1 MNGKVESAVR
11 PDDDGRTARAAS
23 AAGAG
28 GGSAGDVGAAGT
40 GGVVHAGERGGIKV
54 RERRKVGGGLLG
66 RLYTK
71 HPAQVLIVVSEL
83 VLVAVFAVASP
94 YFLDLGNMSA
104 LLLDASVYILLALG
118 LTFVIATGG
127 IDLTP
132 GFGMAFTGV
141 IAALAMTKVGG
152 PMGLAIA
159 AGVLAGILAG
169 LVLGVVN
176 GFLVAKLNMQP
187 MVATLAMML
196 VAWGAALSITG
207 TSSIPLNDFG
217 PFLALGNGKT
227 FGLTNAIYLCILA
240 AVVAH
245 FLLKHTLIGRYALA
259 MGSNEEATELSGV
272 NVQRWKWR
280 VYALAGTFTGL
291 AGVLMASR
299 LASGKPDVGQ
309 SYEMYAIAAAVL
321 GGASLRGGNAS
332 VFGSVV
338 GAILIATIR
347 NGAVHLGM
355 SDQNQKIVLGIIVLI
370 AVFVDVR
377 RKPKAAA

>member
-1 MNGKVESAVR
+1 MNGNVESSVR
-11 PDDDGRTARAAS
+11 PDAE
-23 AAGAG
+23 
-28 GGSAGDVGAAGT
+28 
-40 GGVVHAGERGGIKV
+40 GVGIKV
-54 RERRKVGGGLLG
+54 RERKKGGGLLR
-66 RLYTK
+66 RLYAK
-71 HPAQVLIVVSEL
+71 HPAQVLIVASEL
-83 VLVAVFAVASP
+83 VLVAVFAMASP
-94 YFLDLGNMSA
+94 YFLDLGNISA

-141 IAALAMTKVGG
+141 IAALTMTKVGG
-152 PMGLAIA
+152 PIWLAIA

-207 TSSIPLNDFG
+207 TSSIPLNDFV

-240 AVVAH
+240 AILAH

-377 RKPKAAA
+377 RKPKASA

>member
-1 MNGKVESAVR
+1 MPKSVSLD
-11 PDDDGRTARAAS
+11 PRTWYR
-23 AAGAG
+23 
-28 GGSAGDVGAAGT
+28 
-40 GGVVHAGERGGIKV
+40 
-54 RERRKVGGGLLG
+54 
-66 RLYTK
+66 K
-71 HPAQVLIVVSEL
+71 HPAQVLIVISEIIL
-83 VLVAVFAVASP
+83 IAVFAVASP
-94 YFLDLGNMSA
+94 YFLDLGNISA

-141 IAALAMTKVGG
+141 MTALVMTKLHSA
-152 PMGLAIA
+152 MWLAIL
-159 AGVLAGILAG
+159 AGVLVGVISGAL
-169 LVLGVVN
+169 LGTVN
-176 GFLVAKLNMQP
+176 GFLVARLKMQP

-207 TSSIPLNDFG
+207 TSSIPLNDYT

-227 FGLTNAIYLCILA
+227 FGLTNAIYLCIIA
-240 AVVAH
+240 AVAAH

-259 MGSNEEATELSGV
+259 MGSNEEATRLSGV
-272 NVQRWKWR
+272 NVTAWKWK

-321 GGASLRGGNAS
+321 GGASLTGGRAS

-347 NGAVHLGM
+347 NGAVHLGV
-355 SDQNQKIVLGIIVLI
+355 SDQNQKILLGIVVLL
-370 AVFVDVR
+370 AVYLDVR
-377 RKPKAAA
+377 RRPKRVTK

>member
-1 MNGKVESAVR
+1 MNGNVESSVR
-11 PDDDGRTARAAS
+11 PDAE
-23 AAGAG
+23 
-28 GGSAGDVGAAGT
+28 
-40 GGVVHAGERGGIKV
+40 GVGIKV
-54 RERRKVGGGLLG
+54 RERKKGGGPLR
-66 RLYTK
+66 RLYAK
-71 HPAQVLIVVSEL
+71 HPAQVLIVASEL

-94 YFLDLGNMSA
+94 YFLDLGNISA

-141 IAALAMTKVGG
+141 IAALTMTKVGG
-152 PMGLAIA
+152 PIWLAIA

-207 TSSIPLNDFG
+207 TSSIPLNDFV

-240 AVVAH
+240 AILAH

-377 RKPKAAA
+377 RKPKASA

>member
-1 MNGKVESAVR
+1 MNGNVESSVR
-11 PDDDGRTARAAS
+11 PDAE
-23 AAGAG
+23 
-28 GGSAGDVGAAGT
+28 
-40 GGVVHAGERGGIKV
+40 GVGIKV
-54 RERRKVGGGLLG
+54 RERKKGGGPLR
-66 RLYTK
+66 RLYAK
-71 HPAQVLIVVSEL
+71 HPAQVLIVASEL

-94 YFLDLGNMSA
+94 YFLDLGNTSA

-141 IAALAMTKVGG
+141 IAALTMTKVGG
-152 PMGLAIA
+152 PIWLAIA

-207 TSSIPLNDFG
+207 TSSIPLNDFV

-240 AVVAH
+240 AILAH

-377 RKPKAAA
+377 RKPKASA

>member
-1 MNGKVESAVR
+1 MNAVTIDVAPR
-11 PDDDGRTARAAS
+11 DK
-23 AAGAG
+23 GAG
-28 GGSAGDVGAAGT
+28 KAGWAGT
-40 GGVVHAGERGGIKV
+40 
-54 RERRKVGGGLLG
+54 
-66 RLYTK
+66 LYGK

-83 VLVAVFAVASP
+83 VLLAIFSIASP
-94 YFLDLGNMSA
+94 YFLDLGNISA

-141 IAALAMTKVGG
+141 MAALVMSNIAG
-152 PMGLAIA
+152 PMWLAIL
-159 AGVLAGILAG
+159 AGVLAGIVAG
-169 LVLGVVN
+169 LALGIAN

-207 TSSIPLNDFG
+207 TSSIPLNDVG
-217 PFLALGNGKT
+217 PFLELGNGKT

-240 AVVAH
+240 AIVAH

-272 NVQRWKWR
+272 DVKRWKWR
-280 VYALAGTFTGL
+280 IYALAGTFTGL

-347 NGAVHLGM
+347 NGAVHLGI
-355 SDQNQKIVLGIIVLI
+355 SDQNQKILLGIIVLI
-370 AVFVDVR
+370 AVYVDVR
-377 RKPKAAA
+377 RRPKANA

>member
-1 MNGKVESAVR
+1 MNAINIDE
-11 PDDDGRTARAAS
+11 AAS
-23 AAGAG
+23 SQARTHAARPAG
-28 GGSAGDVGAAGT
+28 PMGWLS
-40 GGVVHAGERGGIKV
+40 
-54 RERRKVGGGLLG
+54 GL
-66 RLYTK
+66 YAK
-71 HPAQVLIVVSEL
+71 HPPQFLIVVSEL
-83 VLVAVFAVASP
+83 VLLLIFSVVSP
-94 YFLDLGNMSA
+94 YFLDLGNISA

-141 IAALAMTKVGG
+141 IAALVMTSVGG
-152 PMGLAIA
+152 PMWLA
-159 AGVLAGILAG
+159 ILAG
-169 LVLGVVN
+169 VIAGIIAGLALGVAN

-207 TSSIPLNDFG
+207 TSSIPLNEYG
-217 PFLALGNGKT
+217 SFLELGNGKT
-227 FGLTNAIYLCILA
+227 LGLTNAIYLCILA
-240 AVVAH
+240 AIAAH

-272 NVQRWKWR
+272 NVRRWKWR

-321 GGASLRGGNAS
+321 GGASLRGGKAS

-347 NGAVHLGM
+347 NGAVHLGI
-355 SDQNQKIVLGIIVLI
+355 SDQNQKILLGIIVLV
-370 AVFVDVR
+370 AVFLDVR
-377 RKPKAAA
+377 RRPAKEIA